1 MMPNNPYQK
10 YRQNQVETATPEMLV
25 LMLYNGSLKFIKE
38 AQEAI
43 QAKEIE
49 KANNRIVRVQKIV
62 SELMLSLKLEEEV
75 GKSLYLLYDYMHT
88 RLVEANIKKDAR
100 ILLEV
105 EAMLGELKDAWQG
118 AVSSNKKKEKII
130 S

>member
-1 MMPNNPYQK
+1 MMLNNPYQK
-10 YRQNQVETATPEMLV
+10 YRQSQVETATPEMLL

-38 AQEAI
+38 AQEAVH
-43 QAKEIE
+43 AEEIE
-49 KANNRIVRVQKIV
+49 KANNRIVRVQRIV
-62 SELMLSLKLEEEV
+62 SELMFSLKLEEEV

-88 RLVEANIKKDAR
+88 RLIEANIKKDAK

-105 EAMLGELKDAWQG
+105 EAMLRELKDAWQG
-118 AVSSNKKKEKII
+118 AVSSSKKKEKII